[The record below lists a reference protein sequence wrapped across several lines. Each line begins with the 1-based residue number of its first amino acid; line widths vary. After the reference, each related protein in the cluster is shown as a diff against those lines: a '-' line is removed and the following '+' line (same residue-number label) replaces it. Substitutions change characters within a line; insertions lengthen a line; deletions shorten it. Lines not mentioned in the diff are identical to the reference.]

1 MKKSQ
6 TNRKIHWLGSIR
18 FFLVHLFSVVAV
30 FFVPFRWE
38 LVALCIGSYYL
49 RMFGI
54 TAGYHRYFAHRAYKM
69 GRAPQFLMAFL
80 GCTAVQKGPLWWA
93 ANHRIHHR
101 FSDQPN
107 DIHSPLQHGFWWS
120 HVGWIL
126 SSQYDQ
132 TRSDQIQDWKS
143 YPELQ
148 WLNKNYLF
156 PVVIYATAFY
166 LAGGFAA
173 LVWGFFVSTVL
184 LWHGTFTIN
193 SLSHVFGTTRYTTTD
208 TSKNNPW
215 LAIVTMGEGWHNNH
229 HCYMSSANQGFFW
242 WEYDVSFWILKLL
255 SLAGVVS
262 DLRKPPLKLLETKRV
277 QSKTVKL
284 PKSFPHTQTASPLH
298 IERVRLLER
307 A

>member
-1 MKKSQ
+1 
-6 TNRKIHWLGSIR
+6 
-18 FFLVHLFSVVAV
+18 
-30 FFVPFRWE
+30 
-38 LVALCIGSYYL
+38 
-49 RMFGI
+49 
-54 TAGYHRYFAHRAYKM
+54 
-69 GRAPQFLMAFL
+69 LMAFL